1 MTEITETAIIAA
13 DADTL
18 WREAGGFGQVGDWH
32 PLLDRVE
39 VEGSG
44 PGAVRRAYD
53 KQGGCQL
60 ERLLASDAARRELRY
75 TIEQTKL
82 SVRNWEAF
90 LRIEPVGSHMSRVLW
105 TGSYQPTDTNDTAAG
120 PIRAFLHKGLDG
132 LKERYAAA

>member
-1 MTEITETAIIAA
+1 VA
-13 DADTL
+13 
-18 WREAGGFGQVGDWH
+18 DWH

-60 ERLLASDAARRELRY
+60 ERLDASDPARHEIRY

-82 SVRNWEAF
+82 PVRNWSVVF
-90 LRIEPVGSHMSRVLW
+90 RIEPVGDAMSRVLW
-105 TGSYQPTDTNDTAAG
+105 TGRYEPTDLSNTAAAA
-120 PIRAFLHKGLDG
+120 IRTFLHEGLDA
-132 LKERYAAA
+132 LTRRYAG